1 MKFFKDELKKIRAFV
16 FDVDG
21 VLSHQSQNLTPD
33 GELIRTSCTKDG
45 YAIMY
50 AIRKGYI
57 IAVISGGGA
66 PGVRERLEKLG
77 VRPEDIYLKVANKT
91 EALAEIE
98 QRYSLD
104 KEAIMYMDECGLRP
118 DEVMYMGDDIPDYK
132 VMTQVGLPVCP
143 LDACEEIKSVA
154 RYISDITGGDGCVRD
169 VISQVLKA
177 KGDWMDTNCYVKSM

>member
-45 YAIMY
+45 YAI
-50 AIRKGYI
+50 
-57 IAVISGGGA
+57 
-66 PGVRERLEKLG
+66 
-77 VRPEDIYLKVANKT
+77 
-91 EALAEIE
+91 
-98 QRYSLD
+98 
-104 KEAIMYMDECGLRP
+104 
-118 DEVMYMGDDIPDYK
+118 MYMGDDIPDYK

>member
-1 MKFFKDELKKIRAFV
+1 M
-16 FDVDG
+16 
-21 VLSHQSQNLTPD
+21 
-33 GELIRTSCTKDG
+33 
-45 YAIMY
+45 
-50 AIRKGYI
+50 
-57 IAVISGGGA
+57 
-66 PGVRERLEKLG
+66 EKLG

-104 KEAIMYMDECGLRP
+104 KEAI
-118 DEVMYMGDDIPDYK
+118 MYMGDDIPDYK